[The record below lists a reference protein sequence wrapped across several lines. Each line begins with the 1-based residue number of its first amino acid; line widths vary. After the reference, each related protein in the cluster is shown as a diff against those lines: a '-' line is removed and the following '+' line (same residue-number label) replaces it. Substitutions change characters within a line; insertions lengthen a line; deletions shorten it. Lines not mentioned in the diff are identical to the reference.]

1 MRPVKRCV
9 PYEAPRPLLME
20 RDMTLFN
27 KSGEVA
33 GTDILDLAVVAGSVL
48 LLLATLWA

>member
-1 MRPVKRCV
+1 MS
-9 PYEAPRPLLME
+9 
-20 RDMTLFN
+20 LFS
-27 KSGEVA
+27 KSGEMA

>member
-1 MRPVKRCV
+1 
-9 PYEAPRPLLME
+9 
-20 RDMTLFN
+20 MTLFN

-33 GTDILDLAVVAGSVL
+33 GTDILDLAVVAGSML